1 MKKLI
6 ASALS
11 LTLALSLLVGCGKTD
26 DNDSS
31 AGSSTPSPS
40 SKTGETISLKVW
52 GAQEDQDMLK
62 DMVEKFKETHTD
74 NTYDITFGVVS
85 ESNAKDEVL
94 KDVSEAADVFAL
106 ASDQIAELQSA
117 GGLYRVTK
125 NKDEIIANN
134 TEASID
140 AATVDG
146 ELYAYPS
153 SSDTYFMFYDKSK
166 LTEEDVE
173 SLETILAKDLG
184 DDVINFGFDIANGWY
199 QSSFFFATGCK
210 LFGDDGTDPTQC
222 DFNND
227 KGVLAGEYM
236 IDLVNNKKFA
246 GNYKDDQIKSG
257 FETGKL
263 AAAVTGTWNAADIQG
278 YLGDNF
284 AATKLPTIKLSD
296 DSTVQMGGMANFKLY
311 GVNAQ
316 TKHPVEAM
324 ELAEWLTNKDNQSVR
339 FSMRS
344 FAPTN
349 RELANDAEALSADI
363 AVSALAKQAVFSTV
377 QTSIP
382 QVGNYWDPAEAF
394 GNGLMDGSITK
405 DNLQEKLDTFVE
417 AVLATLS

>member
-11 LTLALSLLVGCGKTD
+11 LTLALSLLVGCGKKD
-26 DNDSS
+26 DNSS
-31 AGSSTPSPS
+31 ASSSSPSPS
-40 SKTGETISLKVW
+40 TGETISLKVW
-52 GAQEDQDMLK
+52 GAQEDQEMLK
-62 DMVEKFKETHTD
+62 DMVDKFKEANSD
-74 NTYDITFGVVS
+74 KTYEITFGVVS
-85 ESNAKDEVL
+85 ESDAKDEVL

-106 ASDQIAELQSA
+106 ASDQIAELQAA

-125 NKDEIIANN
+125 NKDDIIANN

-166 LTEEDVE
+166 LTEEEVE
-173 SLETILAKDLG
+173 SLDTILAKDIG
-184 DDVINFGFDIANGWY
+184 DDVVNFGFDIANGWY
-199 QSSFFFATGCK
+199 QSSFFFATGCQ

-222 DFNND
+222 DFNSE

-246 GNYKDDQIKSG
+246 GNYKDDQVKSG
-257 FETGKL
+257 FETGTL
-263 AAAVTGTWNAADIQG
+263 AAAVTGTWNAADIKE
-278 YLGDNF
+278 YLGDNY

-311 GVNAQ
+311 GINAQ
-316 TKHPVEAM
+316 TKHPIEAM
-324 ELAEWLTNKDNQSVR
+324 ELAEWLTNKDNQKIR
-339 FSMRS
+339 FEKRS

-349 RELANDAEALSADI
+349 RDLANDSEALSADV

-382 QVGNYWDPAEAF
+382 QVGNYWEPAEAF
-394 GNGLMDGSITK
+394 GNGLLDGSITK
-405 DNLQEKLDTFVE
+405 DNLKDKLDTFVE

>member
-31 AGSSTPSPS
+31 ADDTSSPS
-40 SKTGETISLKVW
+40 SQTGETVSLKVW

-62 DMVEKFKETHTD
+62 DMVEKFKEVNKD
-74 NTYDITFGVVS
+74 KTYEITFGVVS
-85 ESNAKDEVL
+85 EADAKEEIL

-117 GGLYRVTK
+117 GALYRVTK
-125 NKDEIIANN
+125 NKEDIIANN

-166 LTEEDVE
+166 LSEEDVE
-173 SLETILAKDLG
+173 SLEKILEKDLG
-184 DDVINFGFDIANGWY
+184 DGVVNFGFDIANGWY
-199 QSSFFFATGCK
+199 QSSFFFATGCT
-210 LFGDDGTDPTQC
+210 LFGEHGTDPTQC

-227 KGVLAGEYM
+227 KGILAGEYM

-257 FETGKL
+257 FETGTL
-263 AAAVTGTWNAADIQG
+263 AAAVTGTWNAADIEG
-278 YLGDNF
+278 YLGENY
-284 AATKLPTIKLSD
+284 AATKLPTITLSD
-296 DSTVQMGGMANFKLY
+296 GSTVQMGGMANFKLY

-324 ELAEWLTNKDNQSVR
+324 ELAEWLTNKDNQRIR

-349 RELANDAEALSADI
+349 RELANDAEALSANI